1 MCRSLGQVEQR
12 GCCRI
17 GANAVVV
24 AVRADKRAVKTDIA
38 GIERRNAAQLCRQEI
53 RLGHA
58 VLAVEMLHNGE
69 FDLLAALFV
78 HGFAR
83 NRADED
89 VQTLALDHLGRLAGH
104 LLGGKVRQQVGD
116 NELRV
121 GRLVAYTH
129 LYALDLAVLADADNA
144 AQLKRNCGPLI
155 LLDAAVVVGLEERHT
170 VVLVQ
175 RHGADVNARCIEVSS
190 SQTYALGQTLIA
202 DNSQHNAL
210 VAVDAVN
217 LVTRTKRVI
226 ARPGTE
232 ALALSHAGDFQHGV
246 TLGFALVEE
255 FSVTLGVGLNALL
268 VLVGQTVKAGL
279 FVVKKLFGSHVAF
292 SFFNPNHLM
301 S

>member
-1 MCRSLGQVEQR
+1 MGRSLGQVEQR
-12 GCCRI
+12 GCRRV
-17 GANAVVV
+17 GANAIVV
-24 AVRADKRAVKTDIA
+24 AVRADKRAVKADVA

-53 RLGHA
+53 RFGHA
-58 VLAVEMLHNGE
+58 VLAVKVLHNGE

-89 VQTLALDHLGRLAGH
+89 VQALALDHLGRLAGH

-121 GRLVAYTH
+121 GRLVAYAH
-129 LYALDLAVLADADNA
+129 LHALDLAVLAHADNA
-144 AQLKRNCGPLI
+144 AQLERNGRPLI
-155 LLDAAVVVGLEERHT
+155 LLDAAVVVGLEERHA

-175 RHGADVNARCIEVSS
+175 RHGADINTRRIEVRGG
-190 SQTYALGQTLIA
+190 QAHALGEALFA
-202 DNSQHNAL
+202 NNSQHDAL
-210 VAVDAVN
+210 VTVDAVD
-217 LVTRTKRVI
+217 LVARTKRVI

-232 ALALSHAGDFQHGV
+232 ALALSHAGDFQHSV
-246 TLGFALVEE
+246 TLGFALVKE
-255 FSVTLGVGLNALL
+255 FFVTLGVGLNALL

>member
-1 MCRSLGQVEQR
+1 MCRSLGQIEQR
-12 GCCRI
+12 GCRRI

-24 AVRADKRAVKTDIA
+24 AVSADKGAVKTDIA

-53 RLGHA
+53 RFGHA
-58 VLAVEMLHNGE
+58 VLAVMVLHNCE

-89 VQTLALDHLGRLAGH
+89 VQTLAFDHLGRLAGH
-104 LLGGKVRQQVGD
+104 LLGSKVRQQVGD

-121 GRLVAYTH
+121 GRLVAYAH

-144 AQLKRNCGPLI
+144 AQLKRNGGPLI
-155 LLDAAVVVGLEERHT
+155 LLDAAVVVGLEERHA

-175 RHGADVNARCIEVSS
+175 RHSADVNARCIKVSRG
-190 SQTYALGQTLIA
+190 QAHALSEALFA
-202 DNSQHNAL
+202 NNSQHNAL

-217 LVTRTKRVI
+217 LVTRTKRVVT
-226 ARPGTE
+226 RPGTE
-232 ALALSHAGDFQHGV
+232 ALALSHAGDLQHSV

-255 FSVTLGVGLNALL
+255 FFVTLGVGLNALL